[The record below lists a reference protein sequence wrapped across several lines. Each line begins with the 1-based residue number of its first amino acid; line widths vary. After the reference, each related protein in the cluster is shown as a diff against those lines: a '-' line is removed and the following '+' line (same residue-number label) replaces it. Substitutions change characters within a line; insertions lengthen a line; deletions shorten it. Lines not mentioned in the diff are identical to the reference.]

1 MVANSKTAPDYDLLE
16 DAPRAPSDLTLAL
29 RELTRRPPALLG
41 LVILIVAMAMAIA
54 PGLFSPLDP
63 VDQDL
68 LRYMQP
74 PGFVDDMGR
83 TYWLG
88 TDEQGRDILSRI
100 VWGARISLIVG
111 VATVLVSGVIGIS
124 VGIVAGYFGGWT
136 DTIISRII
144 DTFLAVPFILLAIS
158 LVAILGPSL
167 QNIILVIVLRTW
179 IVYARVV
186 RGEVLSL
193 KEHEFV
199 VGARATGCKTWRI
212 LVVYLISQRHINV
225 DRHRHTLPRAHDHYR
240 IRAVVSRPGRAA
252 ADADVGRYFGRGTQL
267 PRHRLVDCAVSG
279 LDAHAGGAVSQSA
292 RRLAAR
298 CLGPSHQAHDGL
310 TGGGVQS
317 HMTHLYPEDPHD
329 LSAH

>member
-74 PGFVDDMGR
+74 PGFVDDLGR

-212 LVVYLISQRHINV
+212 LVVYLFPNVISTSIV
-225 DRHRHTLPRAHDHYR
+225 IATLYLGRMIIIESALSFLGLGVPPPTPTWGGILAEGRSYLDTAWWIALFPGLMLMLVVLSVNLLGDWLRDVLDPRTKR
-240 IRAVVSRPGRAA
+240 
-252 ADADVGRYFGRGTQL
+252 
-267 PRHRLVDCAVSG
+267 
-279 LDAHAGGAVSQSA
+279 
-292 RRLAAR
+292 
-298 CLGPSHQAHDGL
+298 
-310 TGGGVQS
+310 
-317 HMTHLYPEDPHD
+317 MTD
-329 LSAH
+329 